1 MEHEAEPRQPGN
13 QRANATAKRSESPAS
28 FLVVVMTP
36 AAVHRNQPSSCQI
49 DAAIVAL
56 HL

>member
-36 AAVHRNQPSSCQI
+36 AAVDRNQPSSCQI